1 MPSAVQ
7 DQDQDQSMMD
17 AAPQDQEQ
25 QYQAEDDELLEM
37 EEKRIV
43 LVRQSRFMMDWK
55 GRMAEWQMLT
65 YY

>member
-37 EEKRIV
+37 EEKRLV

>member
-55 GRMAEWQMLT
+55 GRMAE
-65 YY
+65 